1 MADTLRVSNS
11 RVGTWRRCHYAHYL
25 KYVRKLAKKTKA
37 RPLVF
42 GSIVHEMLEV
52 HASGG
57 DPFAKLAEIEKSQ
70 GKAFREQ
77 EEELGALIEDVR
89 DIMTDYFDYWE
100 THSDFSFIRIKGK
113 SSEFSFEVEA
123 TPGITI
129 IGKIDAWV
137 KTENK
142 LKWLLEN
149 KTGKSIPNEDLR
161 WKNLQS
167 ALYTRI
173 NDMLGRPS
181 VDGTCWNF
189 IRSKPPTVPQ
199 VLKSGKMSQ
208 RGIDSLPTRVL
219 KTLKEHGLDPSDFT
233 DMVDFAQKN
242 CREYF
247 NRVYSP
253 VKKRVVDS
261 LFADFMSTAQD
272 IARDPEKKDKNIAMH
287 CSWCDFRDICSAELR
302 GTDAAFIEKQDFVTR
317 PPHEQEEPD
326 FEV

>member
-1 MADTLRVSNS
+1 MTNTLRVSNS

-77 EEELGALIEDVR
+77 EEELGALIDDVR
-89 DIMTDYFDYWE
+89 DIMTDYFQYWE
-100 THSDFSFIRIKGK
+100 TVGDFDYIRIKGK
-113 SSEFSFEVEA
+113 SSEFLFEVEA

-129 IGKIDAWV
+129 IGYIDAFI
-137 KTENK
+137 KTKNK

-173 NDMLGRPS
+173 NDMLGRPP

-208 RGIDSLPTRVL
+208 RGIDSLPTRVF

-233 DMVDFAQKN
+233 DMVNFAQSN

-272 IARDPEKKDKNIAMH
+272 IAREPEKKDKNIGRH
-287 CSWCDFRDICSAELR
+287 CDWCDFRDICSAELR
-302 GTDAAFIEKQDFVTR
+302 GTDAGFIEKQDFITR